1 MIIIHG
7 MDSPAILPRLLA
19 PCVERA
25 LRVAPVVVITGARQ
39 TGKSTLARAVEPKRN
54 RLYVTLDDLD
64 VRGDAQAHPHDLL
77 RRAPR
82 LTLDEVQ
89 HVPGLLSAV
98 KRLVDQERVAG
109 QFLLT

>member
-7 MDSPAILPRLLA
+7 MNANAILPRLLA
-19 PCVERA
+19 PCVEKA

-39 TGKSTLARAVEPKRN
+39 TGKSTLARTVEPQRN
-54 RLYVTLDDLD
+54 RLYVTLDDMD
-64 VRGDAQAHPHDLL
+64 VRGDALAHPHDLL

-98 KRLVDQERVAG
+98 KRVVDERRV
-109 QFLLT
+109 